1 MKRITIH
8 STSGEP
14 AALEEAA
21 AIIRAGGIVAF
32 PTDTLYGIAADPFNA
47 VAVQRVFD
55 AKGRGAER
63 ALPLVAADVA
73 QLEIQLGGL
82 PELATRLA
90 ARFWPGPLTIVV
102 PAPPALE
109 SLTGGTGSVGVRVP
123 AHPVARALC
132 RAAGGLLTATSA
144 NRSGE
149 PSTADPA
156 VVAASIG
163 GVLDAILDGGMSP
176 GGMPSTVVDVI
187 TGDARLVR
195 AGAVDWE
202 QIQACLR
209 LE

>member
-1 MKRITIH
+1 MKRIPIH
-8 STSGEP
+8 STSGDP

-47 VAVQRVFD
+47 VAVRRVFD
-55 AKGRGAER
+55 TKGRTAER
-63 ALPLVAADVA
+63 ALPLVAADIA

-102 PAPPALE
+102 PAPETLE
-109 SLTGGTGSVGVRVP
+109 AVTAGIGSVGVRVP

-132 RAAGGLLTATSA
+132 RVAGGLLTATSA
-144 NRSGE
+144 NRSGS

-156 VVAASIG
+156 VVASTLADH
-163 GVLDAILDGGMSP
+163 LDALLDGGVSP
-176 GGMPSTVVDVI
+176 GGMPSTVVDVT

-202 QIQACLR
+202 LVQACLR